1 MMSPLR
7 NAAMPAVNLIA
18 WDNGV
23 GLSRD
28 LILLGDALTS
38 AGASVSYT
46 RHGRGKLR
54 KIGRPIKARAL
65 TAWQFLRGGGPRFD
79 FNIMLEHIWPE
90 YLPWARHNAFIPNPE
105 WCNAH
110 DLSVLPRVSSILAK
124 THEAER
130 IFAALGC
137 STRYIGFTSED
148 RFDPAVARE
157 RAFFHLAGRS
167 QNKGTEALLALWRQH
182 PEWPT
187 LTVVQNPKTAR
198 MGAPVSNIRHIVDYL
213 DDAELKRLQNAHLF
227 HLCPSETEGFGHYLV
242 EAMGIGA
249 VALTLDA
256 PPMNELIHPGRG
268 MLVPSVETGTQ
279 HLATTWGF
287 TPEVMAQAIT
297 TMANMDDDAIAAL
310 RATARSWYLD
320 NAAAFPARLIAAITP
335 PPPSDT
341 V

>member
-1 MMSPLR
+1 MMPAPR
-7 NAAMPAVNLIA
+7 NPAMPSVNLIA

-28 LILLGDALTS
+28 LVLIGDALAS

-65 TAWQFLRGGGPRFD
+65 TAWQFVRGGGPRFD

-90 YLPWARHNAFIPNPE
+90 YLPWARHTAFIPNPE
-105 WCNAH
+105 WCNTH
-110 DLSVLPRVSSILAK
+110 DLAVLPRVSSILAK

-137 STRYIGFTSED
+137 RTRFIGFTSED
-148 RFDPAVARE
+148 RFDASVVRE

-182 PEWPT
+182 PEWPL

-198 MGAPVSNIRHIVDYL
+198 VADPVPNIRHLVDYL

-256 PPMNELIHPGRG
+256 PPMNELVSRERG
-268 MLVPSVETGTQ
+268 VLVTPVETGTQ
-279 HLATTWGF
+279 HLATTYGF
-287 TPEVMAQAIT
+287 TPEAMTQAIDT
-297 TMANMDDDAIAAL
+297 LANMDDATIAAL
-310 RATARSWYLD
+310 SANARAWYLD
-320 NAAAFPARLIAAITP
+320 NAADFPARLVSAITTQS
-335 PPPSDT
+335 PSDT
-341 V
+341 I